1 MEHCKQTNEMDK
13 ENTVVIDNWMEFHPV
28 ITNIELGWSEECIRD
43 AMSEDPKE
51 IFNYFVRNFFSI
63 IFYYVD
69 DGNFYELFMES
80 NPHKF
85 WRIPKRKDWDG
96 KFIGRQILW
105 ESHREG
111 EVLYEFDDD
120 TDLWQTLKVDNKSIG
135 EVIGHSY
142 IAEIN

>member
-1 MEHCKQTNEMDK
+1 MEKEMK
-13 ENTVVIDNWMEFHPV
+13 VVIDNWMEFHPV
-28 ITNIELGWSEECIRD
+28 ITNAELGWSDECIRD

-51 IFNYFVRNFFSI
+51 IFNYFWKNFFSI
-63 IFYYVD
+63 IFCYVE

-85 WRIPKRKDWDG
+85 WRIPKIGSWDG

-111 EVLYEFDDD
+111 NVLYEFDDD
-120 TDLWQTLKVDNKSIG
+120 TDLWETLKIGSKPIG
-135 EVIGHSY
+135 EVLERSY